1 MHRKIWLNLLET
13 SLLLSLLTSAA
24 PASSAEPQIS
34 STTLIYESY
43 QVRKGDTL
51 ESVAKRF
58 GIEVTDLKE
67 ANKFLETESLKPNQ
81 SITIPL
87 HRANPPSAGEDPQ
100 IVSVQAV
107 IPGRGSPKSDSS
119 SFNQMQVAA
128 RTSPPSQARPTG
140 TPAVSPSK
148 GGPSVGASP
157 SGRRVGVLG
166 VVRRSGAPI
175 RSSPRAGGSVVYS
188 CSKGTQLVIVGQ
200 KGAWYGVMMID
211 GSICWIEKAA
221 VDLTDVELVQS
232 TPPPSLGGRWDI
244 VQAALAWLGTPYR
257 YGGTTIQG
265 IDCSALVM
273 NVYRQF
279 GVRLPRTAREQ
290 YRIGQ
295 PVSWDQ
301 LLPGDRLY
309 FSSDGRTID
318 HTGLYMGEGQFVH
331 ASGRRGMVGIDTLAD
346 PSYWRMFVGAKR

>member
-1 MHRKIWLNLLET
+1 MHRKIWLNLLGI
-13 SLLLSLLTSAA
+13 SLLPGLLTSAA
-24 PASSAEPQIS
+24 PTGSAEPQIGS
-34 STTLIYESY
+34 ATLIYESY
-43 QVRKGDTL
+43 KVRKGDTL

-58 GIEVTDLKE
+58 GIEVADLKE

-81 SITIPL
+81 FITIPL
-87 HRANPPSAGEDPQ
+87 HRANPPSVGEDSQ

-107 IPGRGSPKSDSS
+107 IPGRGSTSPFD
-119 SFNQMQVAA
+119 QMQVAA
-128 RTSPPSQARPTG
+128 QTSLPPSQARPTG
-140 TPAVSPSK
+140 TPAASPHN
-148 GGPSVGASP
+148 GRPSAGASP
-157 SGRRVGVLG
+157 SGKRVGVLG
-166 VVRRSGAPI
+166 VVRRSGARI

-221 VDLTDVELVQS
+221 VDLTNVELVQS
-232 TPPPSLGGRWDI
+232 TPSPPSGGRWDI

-257 YGGTTIQG
+257 YGGTTLQG
-265 IDCSALVM
+265 IDCSGLVM
-273 NVYRQF
+273 NVFRQF

-290 YRIGQ
+290 YRVGQ

-331 ASGRRGMVGIDTLAD
+331 ASGRRGMVGIDSLAD

>member
-1 MHRKIWLNLLET
+1 MHRKIWLNLLGT
-13 SLLLSLLTSAA
+13 SLLLTSMA
-24 PASSAEPQIS
+24 PASSAEPQTGS
-34 STTLIYESY
+34 ATLIYESY
-43 QVRKGDTL
+43 KVRKGDTL

-58 GIEVTDLKE
+58 GIEVADLKE

-81 SITIPL
+81 FITIPL
-87 HRANPPSAGEDPQ
+87 HRANSPSAGEDPQ

-107 IPGRGSPKSDSS
+107 IPGRGSSRSS
-119 SFNQMQVAA
+119 SSPFNQMQVAA
-128 RTSPPSQARPTG
+128 QTPPPSQARPTG
-140 TPAVSPSK
+140 TPTASPNNI
-148 GGPSVGASP
+148 GPSAGASP
-157 SGRRVGVLG
+157 SGRRVGILG
-166 VVRRSGAPI
+166 VVRRSGARI
-175 RSSPRAGGSVVYS
+175 RSSPRAGGAVVYS

-200 KGAWYGVMMID
+200 KGTWYGVMMID

-232 TPPPSLGGRWDI
+232 TPPPSGGRWDI

-257 YGGTTIQG
+257 YGGTTLQG
-265 IDCSALVM
+265 IDCSGLVM

-290 YRIGQ
+290 YQVGQ

-331 ASGRRGMVGIDTLAD
+331 ASGRRGMVGIDSLAD

>member
-1 MHRKIWLNLLET
+1 MHRKIWLNLMGS
-13 SLLLSLLTSAA
+13 SLLLSLLSL
-24 PASSAEPQIS
+24 SSA
-34 STTLIYESY
+34 TLTYEVY

-58 GIEVTDLKE
+58 GIEVADLKE
-67 ANKFLETESLKPNQ
+67 ANKFLETESLKPHQ
-81 SITIPL
+81 VLTIPL
-87 HRANPPSAGEDPQ
+87 RQADPPSSGKDSQ
-100 IVSVQAV
+100 IVSLTV
-107 IPGRGSPKSDSS
+107 IPGRGSASP
-119 SFNQMQVAA
+119 FNQMQVAA
-128 RTSPPSQARPTG
+128 QTSPPPSQASSTG
-140 TPAVSPSK
+140 TPAALPNN
-148 GGPSVGASP
+148 GGPSPGASR

-166 VVRRSGAPI
+166 LVRRSGAKI
-175 RSSPRAGGSVVYS
+175 RSSPRTGGAVVYS

-200 KGAWYGVMMID
+200 KGSWYGVMMID
-211 GSICWIEKAA
+211 GSICWIERAA

-232 TPPPSLGGRWDI
+232 SPQPLQGGRLDI

-257 YGGTTIQG
+257 YGGTTVQG
-265 IDCSALVM
+265 IDCSGLVM
-273 NVYRQF
+273 NVFRQF

-309 FSSDGRTID
+309 FSTDGRSID

-331 ASGRRGMVGIDTLAD
+331 ASGRRGMVGIDSLAD